1 MAGTGH
7 PGVVIWRCEHRPDT
21 HWGLVVITVVAQRAA
36 AGISEDISSQY
47 HGRDI
52 QLPSP
57 HCISLLSHTSQYNQT
72 HQAFIW
78 DPCLYRMHRDRTKS
92 ENTWTKIQCT
102 NPNFMKYVITSFY
115 SNIII
120 SSVYSCWKWS
130 WSKLWS
136 EAGGCRSC
144 ANSGPGQSLYRSR
157 DWFIDYPYL
166 RICRPVLARR
176 GNGNGSYYL
185 FCIVFYH
192 CWAFL

>member
-1 MAGTGH
+1 MGCGLRRMGNIFDRRVIFLRDGWYFWERYFLVAGTGH

-52 QLPSP
+52 QLASP

-92 ENTWTKIQCT
+92 ENTWTKIQT
-102 NPNFMKYVITSFY
+102 LTLWNMLLLHFTP
-115 SNIII
+115 I
-120 SSVYSCWKWS
+120 S
-130 WSKLWS
+130 
-136 EAGGCRSC
+136 
-144 ANSGPGQSLYRSR
+144 
-157 DWFIDYPYL
+157 
-166 RICRPVLARR
+166 
-176 GNGNGSYYL
+176 
-185 FCIVFYH
+185 
-192 CWAFL
+192 

>member
-1 MAGTGH
+1 MAGHRTSWCCDMKMWAPPRHTLRPSGQH
-7 PGVVIWRCEHRPDT
+7 GGGSAGGRRRCV
-21 HWGLVVITVVAQRAA
+21 G
-36 AGISEDISSQY
+36 GISEDISSQY

-92 ENTWTKIQCT
+92 ENTWTKIL
-102 NPNFMKYVITSFY
+102 TSFY
-115 SNIII
+115 PNITI
-120 SSVYSCWKWS
+120 SSVNSCWVELKQT
-130 WSKLWS
+130 KFWS